1 MDPTEA
7 CDNGCSPRCWKPAS
21 RRARP
26 TTLSFSAILL
36 SVLALL
42 LEPDPLGNSAL
53 RQTNVPWID
62 LVQNVCLAVFAADFV
77 LHLALVEKPRRY
89 LFSFTGLI
97 DASAVLFFFVP
108 QVRSELLLWVLKFGR
123 ILRVFKLLKF
133 IDEARVLG
141 QALRGSARTI
151 GVFLFFVFLLQVVLG
166 YSIFVI
172 ESARPDS
179 QFQTVSGVRH
189 HQQQSAEL
197 VCSSCGRQGHRRD
210 ALHCDACGASLPSR
224 A

>member
-1 MDPTEA
+1 M
-7 CDNGCSPRCWKPAS
+7 
-21 RRARP
+21 
-26 TTLSFSAILL
+26 
-36 SVLALL
+36 
-42 LEPDPLGNSAL
+42 
-53 RQTNVPWID
+53 
-62 LVQNVCLAVFAADFV
+62 
-77 LHLALVEKPRRY
+77 EKPRRY

-108 QVRSELLLWVLKFGR
+108 QVRSELL
-123 ILRVFKLLKF
+123 LRVFKLLKF

-179 QFQTVSGVRH
+179 QFQTVASGVYW
-189 HQQQSAEL
+189 AIVTMTTWVMAML
-197 VCSSCGRQGHRRD
+197 FLRRNWGG
-210 ALHCDACGASLPSR
+210 CWPQW
-224 A
+224 